1 MSYKFYFNES
11 VKQVELSINNRL
23 IRKFNYPYTIESK

>member
-11 VKQVELSINNRL
+11 IQQVELSINNRL
-23 IRKFNYPYTIESK
+23 IRKFNYLNTIESK